1 MPDRLATRSW
11 TDPRSEVPDAPNR
24 PHDRGPLPDPRNA
37 VRTTSGGPARH
48 ASGQAFGEVGS
59 GATNEVRTR
68 VGPVQPE
75 PSGSEPVA
83 LLIHGVTSSSRTWWR
98 VGPALA
104 ARGYRVLAVDL
115 RGHGAS
121 PGVDGALGLGDLTA
135 DVLRTLRDEGTVATD
150 GVRPPEPTAGE
161 PATLALDV
169 SPSGEA
175 TANPAAIG
183 DATANTSPTGPPIDL
198 VVGHSLGALVALDL
212 LGRVPGLARRLV
224 LEEPPG
230 PTAVDWA
237 AMADGIEADTRR
249 ARTDP
254 DGMRGDMMADN
265 PGWASEEVDRRLDDL
280 AACDAFGVATAL
292 RGTVVFDAS
301 SLAGAVELPTL
312 LLIGLEDLGSAL
324 AGPDRKA
331 MISALGGRGTIEVL
345 DSGHNLHR
353 EAFERFMEVL
363 DRWLEG
369 TATGT
374 EG

>member
-1 MPDRLATRSW
+1 VAERLATSSW
-11 TDPRSEVPDAPNR
+11 TVPAFEVPEGSAAAR
-24 PHDRGPLPDPRNA
+24 DRGLDTDPTEA
-37 VRTTSGGPARH
+37 VRIAPGDPDLDVVSQRRGEMGTGVTT
-48 ASGQAFGEVGS
+48 EVLT
-59 GATNEVRTR
+59 GAHP
-68 VGPVQPE
+68 VGPE
-75 PSGSEPVA
+75 PRGSAPVA

-121 PGVDGALGLGDLTA
+121 PGVGGALALADLSA
-135 DVLRTLRDEGTVATD
+135 DVLQTLHDDGSVAMDGIRPSSTTD
-150 GVRPPEPTAGE
+150 RIGPFSTSDGG
-161 PATLALDV
+161 LARRV
-169 SPSGEA
+169 AS
-175 TANPAAIG
+175 
-183 DATANTSPTGPPIDL
+183 PPIDL
-198 VVGHSLGALVALDL
+198 VVGHSLGALVAMDL

-230 PTAVDWA
+230 PTTADWA

-254 DGMRGDMMADN
+254 DRMRRDMVAEN

-280 AACDAFGVATAL
+280 AACDAGGIAAAL
-292 RGTVVFDAS
+292 RGTVAFDAS
-301 SLAGAVELPTL
+301 GLAAAVDLPTL
-312 LLIGLEDLGSAL
+312 LVVGLEDLGSAL
-324 AGPDRKA
+324 AGPDRAA
-331 MISALGGRGTIEVL
+331 MISALAGRGTIQVL

-353 EAFERFMEVL
+353 EAFERYMEVL

-369 TATGT
+369 TAHRP